1 MTHEKKYAAPVHGHR
16 LYIILFIFPGR
27 RGVQTRVA
35 GVIERGSFRIA
46 PPFRRE
52 LEEEKKKKKARVGET
67 VAGVVQEIL
76 VFDGPRIGGGC

>member
-1 MTHEKKYAAPVHGHR
+1 M
-16 LYIILFIFPGR
+16 
-27 RGVQTRVA
+27 QTRVA

-46 PPFRRE
+46 PPFRGE

-67 VAGVVQEIL
+67 VAGEIL